1 MTEWD
6 KTESEYTTR
15 ITVTCVTKSTWRLY
29 RMFRPSLLIFAG
41 TLFFIVLGTDKSLV
55 RADEDDEDGDNL
67 DLYPDGKTMKF
78 VSRIGYLIRLHKVLH
93 DRGKRAFQ
101 V

>member
-1 MTEWD
+1 M
-6 KTESEYTTR
+6 
-15 ITVTCVTKSTWRLY
+15 L
-29 RMFRPSLLIFAG
+29 RPSLLIFAG
-41 TLFFIVLGTDKSLV
+41 ILFLIVLGINRSLV

-78 VSRIGYLIRLHKVLH
+78 VSRIDYLIRLHKVLH